1 MTDLSYQLYSSRN
14 FPPLDQTLE
23 MLKRNGYA
31 QVEGYGAVYSDPI
44 ATRKSLDAHGVTM
57 PTGHFSIDLL
67 EMEQQKVLDIA
78 GILGMKAIYCPHLA
92 VDLRPTD
99 AAGWSAFGE
108 RLEAAYATYSKAGY
122 VFGWHNHDF
131 EFKALPDGSIPQKLI
146 FDAAPSISWEADIAW
161 IIRGGADPFQWIENH
176 GSRITAVHVKDI
188 APSGQNT
195 NEDGWADVGYG
206 TVDWKALM
214 KILKGT
220 PAGYFIMEHDNPS
233 DDERFARRSIV
244 TLKAF

>member
-1 MTDLSYQLYSSRN
+1 VTDFSYQLYSSRN
-14 FPPLDQTLE
+14 FPPADKTLE

-31 QVEGYGAVYSDPI
+31 QVEGYGGVYADAK
-44 ATRKSLDAHGVTM
+44 ATRAALDANGLTM
-57 PTGHFSIDLL
+57 PSGHFSIDLL
-67 EMEQQKVLDIA
+67 EQEPQKVLDIA
-78 GILGMKAIYCPHLA
+78 GTLGMKAIYCPHLA

-122 VFGWHNHDF
+122 IFGWHNHDF

-146 FDAAPSISWEADIAW
+146 FVAAPSISWEADIAW
-161 IIRGGADPFQWIENH
+161 IIRGGGDPFQWVESY
-176 GSRITAVHVKDI
+176 GSRISAVHVKDI
-188 APSGQNT
+188 AAPGQNT

-206 TVDWKALM
+206 TVHWKALTST
-214 KILKGT
+214 LRDT
-220 PAGYFIMEHDNPS
+220 PAQYFIMEHDNPS
-233 DDERFARRSIV
+233 DDERFARRSIG